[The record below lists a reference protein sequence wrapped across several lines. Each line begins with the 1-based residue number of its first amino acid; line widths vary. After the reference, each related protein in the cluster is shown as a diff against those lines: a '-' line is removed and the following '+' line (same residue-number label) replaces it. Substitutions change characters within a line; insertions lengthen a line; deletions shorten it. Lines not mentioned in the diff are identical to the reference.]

1 MAVRSYVNS
10 ETTSKQSIG
19 KSGLSLVGWLAL
31 CFAAASTGVFVSTG
45 DWYASLIKP
54 SWNPPS
60 WLFGPVWSIFY
71 CVMAV
76 AAWLVWC
83 LGGWERQ
90 RIPLALFV
98 LQLTL
103 NALWTPLFF
112 GLHMP
117 GLAFGEMCL
126 LWLALVSTVILFW
139 RIRPLA
145 GFLLVPYLGW
155 VSFAAFLNFTIWQ
168 LNS

>member
-1 MAVRSYVNS
+1 MKSD
-10 ETTSKQSIG
+10 TTHGPSMG
-19 KSGLSLVGWLAL
+19 TSGLSLVGWLVL
-31 CFAAASTGVFVSTG
+31 CLAAASTGVFVSTG
-45 DWYASLIKP
+45 DWYASLTKP

-60 WLFGPVWSIFY
+60 WLFGPVWSILY
-71 CVMAV
+71 CMMAV

-126 LWLALVSTVILFW
+126 LWLALVSTLVQFW

-145 GFLLVPYLGW
+145 GFMLIPYLGW

>member
-1 MAVRSYVNS
+1 MNS

-60 WLFGPVWSIFY
+60 WLFGPVWSILY